1 MMKPLKFHL
10 HLPKFLPSYSLT
22 VLSSYSPIVLQSYR
36 LTVLSSY
43 RLIVLLSLSLL
54 LSTGLFA
61 QRPADNWIFSVWAGL
76 NFTTGDPVPIF
87 VNPTKAHPLH
97 DGAIMSDTLGN
108 ILFYCDGQT
117 VWNRDNKVML
127 NGDGLFPEGDGGP
140 AQAAIAFPKPNS
152 KTQYYIFTVSAHDF
166 PDGLYYSL
174 VDMTLDD
181 GLGGVTTVKNVKLE
195 AANNAAEQL
204 FVLKNAEGDGY
215 WVITRL
221 FTDDRYACFEV
232 DAGGVN
238 PVPVYS
244 SPGIYREF
252 NEGSGPVKVSPDKKY
267 LVACYWGHIL
277 GPLDDFEVCS
287 FDSETGK
294 IDFSYYIA
302 HHNGGSSYAEL
313 LDCEFSPDSK
323 YLYISYIND
332 WDPWSGGSLYQFDM
346 QFAGDSAAFHNSG
359 IMVRENTG
367 WSLQLSN
374 DGRIYA
380 SCLTDTCGDPWDR
393 YLSVI
398 NKPWEYGAACDF
410 DTLSVYLGGR
420 HSGWDLP
427 NFLLDYLYRFEWEA
441 DDYCQ
446 GSMVHFLPHFVPTP
460 DSVLWFF
467 DEFAQGN
474 YSSELS
480 PTYTFQFPGIHEV
493 EVDIWYPTG
502 RFEHTSRE
510 IEIYSRPDP
519 HLGPDI
525 LICEGASVTLYAN
538 CDADFYTW
546 NGIPGISQYTV
557 YDTGTYR
564 VTATFLE
571 TGCSGSDTIHVGFYP
586 PILIDESFLV
596 VTPTSCG
603 GATGSITGLYA
614 LGSMPL
620 AYQWKDLSGNDYGTS
635 LDLVNLP
642 AGQYILTIT
651 DGNGCETSTSAYTIT
666 DAGNLL
672 VTQVQSTA
680 PHCFRPDGQI
690 MISAFSPSGSSL
702 DYSIDDGNN
711 YLTDSIFSGLAAGI
725 YIIKIRDTNGCE
737 GFYTDNP
744 VILEDVPGPQV
755 QPPVVTNETDFLGN
769 GSVEIT
775 ATGSTTILYYS
786 IDNGNTFQSNNG
798 TFINLQAGTYTCI
811 VKDDND
817 CDTTFTVEI
826 QNIILTYL
834 QAIADSG
841 NHCHGDAVTIPIE
854 VENFNSVATFRLQ
867 LSYNADNLQC
877 EGYTNANPQLQ
888 QNLTA
893 WVDQAAGE
901 ITFQWQDTVAITLN
915 QPDTVAELV
924 LTTKQPGLGD
934 IAWYTG
940 ATESYFKNLQGSAI
954 PAEFHTGEVN
964 IYEPPTILL
973 SASKK
978 VCEGQSLS
986 IMSIASGNHPP
997 FSYQW
1002 TYPGGQVTEDDP
1014 FFFNITQADA
1024 GDYILLVTDIM
1035 GCTDQKTIRVE
1046 VGLNPVAAFHGLDTL
1061 TVHAGYLLEA
1071 GAGLSSYVWNTGDTT
1086 ESIAINTEGMYAV
1099 EMESPAG
1106 CTGTDSVYV
1115 KLISEEIPSNNI
1127 YIPNAF
1133 SPDGDGINDTFTV
1146 STNSFNIQ
1154 HSTLSIYDRWGGRIF
1169 ESDDIL
1175 IGWDGT
1181 KHGKPLPGGV
1191 YVYKIIFSINGVQGN
1206 QERVG
1211 TVMLV
1216 R

>member
-1 MMKPLKFHL
+1 
-10 HLPKFLPSYSLT
+10 
-22 VLSSYSPIVLQSYR
+22 
-36 LTVLSSY
+36 
-43 RLIVLLSLSLL
+43 
-54 LSTGLFA
+54 
-61 QRPADNWIFSVWAGL
+61 
-76 NFTTGDPVPIF
+76 
-87 VNPTKAHPLH
+87 
-97 DGAIMSDTLGN
+97 
-108 ILFYCDGQT
+108 
-117 VWNRDNKVML
+117 ML
-127 NGDGLFPEGDGGP
+127 NGDGLFPEADGGP

-152 KTQYYIFTVSAHDF
+152 ETQYYIFTVSAHDF

-174 VDMTLDD
+174 VDMTLDG
-181 GLGGVTTVKNVKLE
+181 GLGGVTAIKNVKLT
-195 AANNAAEQL
+195 AANKAAEQL
-204 FVLKNAEGDGY
+204 FALKNAEGDGY

-232 DAGGVN
+232 DAAGVN

-244 SPGIYREF
+244 SPGVYREF
-252 NEGSGPVKVSPDKKY
+252 NEGGGPVKVSPDKKH
-267 LVACYWGHIL
+267 LVACYWTHVL
-277 GPLDDFEVCS
+277 GPLDDFELCS
-287 FDSETGK
+287 FDAETGK
-294 IDFSYYIA
+294 IDFLYYIA
-302 HHNGGSSYAEL
+302 LPDHFGSYAEPS
-313 LDCEFSPDSK
+313 DCEFSPDSK
-323 YLYISYIND
+323 YLYIAYINIKT
-332 WDPWSGGSLYQFDM
+332 WSGGALYQYNM
-346 QFAGDSAAFHNSG
+346 QLSADSAAFYDSG

-380 SCLTDTCGDPWDR
+380 SCLSDTCGDPWNR

-398 NKPWEYGAACDF
+398 RKPWEYGAACDF

-420 HSGWDLP
+420 HHVWDLP

-446 GSMVHFLPHFVPTP
+446 GSAVHFLPHFLPTP
-460 DSVLWFF
+460 DSVEWFF
-467 DEFAQGN
+467 DEFAPGN
-474 YSSELS
+474 YSNELS

-510 IEIYSRPDP
+510 IEIYPAPHPD
-519 HLGPDI
+519 LGPD
-525 LICEGASVTLYAN
+525 LVICEGTSTVLNAN
-538 CDADFYTW
+538 CTADLYSWSTGQF
-546 NGIPGISQYTV
+546 GSSEIVISDSGNFWV
-557 YDTGTYR
+557 R
-564 VTATFLE
+564 ASFFE

-586 PILIDESFLV
+586 PILIDESSLII
-596 VTPTSCG
+596 TPTTCN
-603 GATGSITGLYA
+603 GASGSITGLIA

-620 AYQWKDLSGNDYGTS
+620 AYLWEDLSGNDYGTN

-642 AGQYILTIT
+642 AGQYILTVT
-651 DGNGCETSTSAYTIT
+651 DGNGCETSTSAYTIN

-672 VTQVQSTA
+672 VTQVQFTA

-690 MISAFSPSGSSL
+690 IITATSPSGSSL
-702 DYSIDDGNN
+702 EYSIDDGNS
-711 YLTDSIFSGLAAGI
+711 YQTDSLFTGLVDAS
-725 YIIKIRDTNGCE
+725 YVVRVKDENGCE
-737 GFYTDNP
+737 GFYIDNP
-744 VILEDVPGPQV
+744 VILEDIPGPQV

-775 ATGSTTILYYS
+775 ATGSTPQLFYS
-786 IDNGNTFQSNNG
+786 IDNGSTWQINNG
-798 TFINLQAGTYTCI
+798 TFNNLQAGTYTCM
-811 VKDDND
+811 VKDEND

-877 EGYTNANPQLQ
+877 EGYTNADPQLQ

-924 LTTKQPGLGD
+924 FTTKQPGLGD

-940 ATESYFKNLQGSAI
+940 ATESYFMNLQGSAI

-964 IYEPPTILL
+964 IYEPPSILL
-973 SASKK
+973 SASKT

-1002 TYPGGQVTEDDP
+1002 TYPGGQVTDSDP
-1014 FFFNITQADA
+1014 FFFSITQADA
-1024 GDYILLVTDIM
+1024 GDYILLATDM
-1035 GCTDQKTIRVE
+1035 MSCTDQKTIRVE
-1046 VGLNPVAAFHGLDTL
+1046 VGQNPVATFHGTDTL
-1061 TVHAGYLLEA
+1061 TVQTGYILEA
-1071 GAGLSSYVWNTGDTT
+1071 GTGLSSYRWNTGDTS
-1086 ESIAINTEGMYAV
+1086 ESIVIISDGMYSV
-1099 EMESPAG
+1099 EMESPVG
-1106 CTGTDSVYV
+1106 CLGSDSVYV
-1115 KLISEEIPSNNI
+1115 KLTSEEIPENHLF
-1127 YIPNAF
+1127 IPNAF
-1133 SPDGDGINDTFTV
+1133 TPDGDGVNDTFQAFYNGNDISHFTMEV
-1146 STNSFNIQ
+1146 
-1154 HSTLSIYDRWGGRIF
+1154 YDRWGGEIF
-1169 ESDDIL
+1169 ESNDIFL
-1175 IGWDGT
+1175 GWDGT
-1181 KHGKPLPGGV
+1181 KRGKLLPGGV
-1191 YVYKIIFSINGVQGN
+1191 YVYKIALKTGGVPEEQVK
-1206 QERVG
+1206 VG